1 MSNCPSEYA
10 RLEVEFK
17 LGRLREFMREQEL
30 DALLLGRADNFAW
43 ITAGGDSRCASTT
56 DMGVAS
62 VLITPNRQC
71 ILTSSIESDRVR
83 AETLAH
89 IAPADVFEFVEYPW
103 HQGQTEMLDEI
114 PGKLGADFDCPAA
127 RGRLHNLASLRMP
140 FTPWEADRY
149 PAIGRE
155 VSDAI
160 ERVCFRIEPG
170 MTERTIAGMIAAEL
184 IQDGFTPT
192 VVLVGA
198 DDRVRLRRHPTPTG
212 KTLERYCMIVVCAHR
227 GGLVVAVTRSVHFGR
242 PPREVS
248 SAHEA
253 AARVHAAMIMA
264 TRVGAGY
271 QDVIDRACVQ
281 YEAEGY
287 GGEWQY
293 HHQGGPIGYQDR
305 EFLVVPGAKQGTI
318 ANLQAIA
325 WNPSVPGAKSE
336 DTMLV
341 SEDGLQIVT
350 GASGEWPMI
359 DVEVDRAV
367 VRRPDILVR

>member
-1 MSNCPSEYA
+1 
-10 RLEVEFK
+10 
-17 LGRLREFMREQEL
+17 MREQEL

-62 VLITPNRQC
+62 ALITPDHQY
-71 ILTSSIESDRVR
+71 ILTSNIEIDRVK

-89 IAPADVFEFVEYPW
+89 IASADVFEFADYPW
-103 HQGQTEMLDEI
+103 HRGQAEILDEI
-114 PGKLGADFDCPAA
+114 PGKLGADFNCPVA
-127 RGRLHNLASLRMP
+127 RGRFCDLTPLRMP

-149 PAIGRE
+149 PEIGRG

-170 MTERTIAGMIAAEL
+170 MTERMIAGMTAAEL
-184 IQDGFTPT
+184 IQDGFAPT
-192 VVLVGA
+192 VVLAGA
-198 DDRVRLRRHPTPTG
+198 DDRVRLRRHPMPTG
-212 KTLERYCMIVVCAHR
+212 KRLERYCMIVVCAHK
-227 GGLVVAVTRSVHFGR
+227 GGLIVAATRSVHFGR

-248 SAHEA
+248 SAHRA

-264 TRVGAGY
+264 TKVDAEY
-271 QDVIDRACVQ
+271 QDVIDRACAQ

-287 GGEWQY
+287 GGEWRR

-305 EFLVVPGAKQGTI
+305 EFLVVPGAKQGRI
-318 ANLQAIA
+318 ANRQAVA

-341 SEDGLQIVT
+341 IEDGLQIVT
-350 GASGEWPMI
+350 GASTEWPMI
-359 DVEVDRAV
+359 DVEADGAIVQ
-367 VRRPDILVR
+367 RPAILVR

>member
-1 MSNCPSEYA
+1 
-10 RLEVEFK
+10 
-17 LGRLREFMREQEL
+17 MREQEL

-62 VLITPNRQC
+62 VLITPGRQY
-71 ILTSSIESDRVR
+71 ILTSSIEIDRVR

-103 HQGQTEMLDEI
+103 HHGQDGMLGEI
-114 PGKLGADFDCPAA
+114 PGKLGADFSCTAA
-127 RGRLHNLASLRMP
+127 QGRFYDVTALRMP

-149 PAIGRE
+149 PGIGRG
-155 VSDAI
+155 VSDAV

-170 MTERTIAGMIAAEL
+170 MTERMIAGMTAAEL
-184 IQDGFTPT
+184 IQAGFTPT

-212 KTLERYCMIVVCAHR
+212 NTLERYCMIVVCAHQ

-248 SAHEA
+248 SAHQA
-253 AARVHAAMIMA
+253 AARVHAAMIVA
-264 TRVGAGY
+264 TKVGAEY
-271 QDVIDRACVQ
+271 QDVIDRACAQ

-287 GGEWQY
+287 GGEWRR

-305 EFLVVPGAKQGTI
+305 EFLVVPGAKQGRI
-318 ANLQAIA
+318 ANRQAVA

-341 SEDGLQIVT
+341 IEDGLQIVT
-350 GASGEWPMI
+350 GASTEWPMI
-359 DVEVDRAV
+359 DVEADGAIVQ
-367 VRRPDILVR
+367 RPAILVR